1 MTNSDTSYGLH
12 NKRTNILYQKV
23 TNIFDNTTTIVTQN
37 FNGNLTT
44 AKNFFLTAEAQAL
57 NDTNGTQLSYAIT
70 DDGNGLKFTIAFGTP
85 ENPDTTPWAK
95 AWEDGKAALIADP
108 GWAGGWIPSARFAE
122 INPYGGGDYDQ
133 KFVDSTDNSDHLF

>member
-12 NKRTNILYQKV
+12 NKITKILYQKI
-23 TNIFDNTTTIVTQN
+23 TNVLDNTTTIITQN

-70 DDGNGLKFTIAFGTP
+70 DDSNGLKFTIAFGIP
-85 ENPDTTPWAK
+85 ADPSTTPWAK
-95 AWEDGKAALIADP
+95 AWKN
-108 GWAGGWIPSARFAE
+108 RV
-122 INPYGGGDYDQ
+122 NC
-133 KFVDSTDNSDHLF
+133 